1 MLENRPTVLKTEEDS
16 RSQRLKERK
25 SQGEV
30 DLSSQ
35 GWQLPKGA
43 NPYGKQGKSRG
54 PEAAAPSLDYSA
66 TDRYSVLRNY

>member
-1 MLENRPTVLKTEEDS
+1 MVLKTEEDS
-16 RSQRLKERK
+16 GSQWLKEQK

-30 DLSSQ
+30 DLNSQ

-43 NPYGKQGKSRG
+43 NPYRKLDKSRG
-54 PEAAAPSLDYSA
+54 PEVTAPSLDYSA